1 MKHLKKS
8 SKKSYLLTPFLVL
21 AFWFGSVHEVW
32 SQNTLSKETQNFTEF
47 KGKILD
53 AQTNKVLVFAT
64 ITIKGTNA
72 STVSNAQGDFVLKV
86 PNSLL
91 KNALEV
97 SFLGYETLTK
107 QLDVKVSNAFN
118 LALEPA
124 AIALNEVDLIIP
136 KYAKTLVEET
146 LASKGENYFN
156 NPTLMTAFY
165 RETIKKRRKNV
176 SLSEAVVSIYKS
188 SYVSNRKDDLAL
200 YKARKSTDYAKLD
213 TLALKL
219 QGGPFNTLYID
230 VMKYP
235 EYLFSETYMDRYK
248 FSYGSATRVNDQLVY
263 IVNFEPRSYLE
274 EPLFKGQLFIDVEH
288 KILTKAI
295 FSLDLSNPIEAAR
308 LFVKKKPKN
317 ANVWPTKVAYRVDY
331 REKDNKWYYGYSNL
345 QLSFKIDWDDKLFNS
360 VYTLNCEMAITDW
373 ENTDRDQMPK
383 RRDLL
388 KTSMILT
395 DEAIGFSDPDFWGNY
410 NIIEPE
416 KSIENAIKKIR
427 KQLSKAKEKGV
438 VNP

>member
-1 MKHLKKS
+1 
-8 SKKSYLLTPFLVL
+8 
-21 AFWFGSVHEVW
+21 
-32 SQNTLSKETQNFTEF
+32 
-47 KGKILD
+47 
-53 AQTNKVLVFAT
+53 
-64 ITIKGTNA
+64 
-72 STVSNAQGDFVLKV
+72 
-86 PNSLL
+86 
-91 KNALEV
+91 
-97 SFLGYETLTK
+97 
-107 QLDVKVSNAFN
+107 
-118 LALEPA
+118 
-124 AIALNEVDLIIP
+124 
-136 KYAKTLVEET
+136 
-146 LASKGENYFN
+146 
-156 NPTLMTAFY
+156 
-165 RETIKKRRKNV
+165 
-176 SLSEAVVSIYKS
+176 
-188 SYVSNRKDDLAL
+188 
-200 YKARKSTDYAKLD
+200 
-213 TLALKL
+213 
-219 QGGPFNTLYID
+219 
-230 VMKYP
+230 MKYP

-295 FSLDLSNPIEAAR
+295 FSLDLSNPKEAAR